1 MTISFLYAAAGMEAR
16 RVGTLVRC
24 WRKGAGVSG
33 GLRADEI
40 APACALH
47 GLIDHRFGLG
57 RCHAVV
63 LELGVH
69 AQAMEEASQAL
80 LRAGE
85 VGAEDLLQG
94 PVALPITAPGQA

>member
-1 MTISFLYAAAGMEAR
+1 MLEER
-16 RVGTLVRC
+16 R
-24 WRKGAGVSG
+24 GVSG

-85 VGAEDLLQG
+85 VGAENLLQG
-94 PVALPITAPGQA
+94 SSSPSRPQARPRTIGKVNEQAMPWGRPWRKVIS